1 MQRIQRLQRLQ
12 LLQPLKALK
21 TNSRYRRFF
30 CLPRALLYSFVCTLY
45 VLFPFAARAET
56 IRFSAD
62 SMSGSTAQDS
72 EYTRLSGSA
81 QVETASLQ
89 LKAGTITLSGT
100 DYRIISAEENVQ
112 GTYLES
118 GFTFKCNSLRYD
130 RKTKV
135 TVLEGAVSMN
145 DTENDV
151 QLKAEYI
158 EYSQDTETALIQI
171 NVEITQDDAL
181 CTSAF
186 AVYRKKTQILELSG
200 APKIKQKDDTFQA
213 QEIVFDLRSREI
225 TLDGKVRGSVSDTSD
240 TKESGVKSE
249 NGTKTETETGTES
262 ESKIEKDVQK
272 KGSIKNT
279 NTTTNTKSGGKNN
292 G

>member
-1 MQRIQRLQRLQ
+1 MQRVQRLQTLQ

-21 TNSRYRRFF
+21 TNSRYRRNF
-30 CLPRALLYSFVCTLY
+30 CLSRALLYSFVCTLY

-200 APKIKQKDDTFQA
+200 APKVKQKDDTFQA

-249 NGTKTETETGTES
+249 NGTKTETGTEN
-262 ESKIEKDVQK
+262 ELKTEKDVQK

>member
-1 MQRIQRLQRLQ
+1 M
-12 LLQPLKALK
+12 
-21 TNSRYRRFF
+21 
-30 CLPRALLYSFVCTLY
+30 PRALLYSFVCTLY

-200 APKIKQKDDTFQA
+200 APKVKQKDDTFQA

-262 ESKIEKDVQK
+262 ELKTEKDVQK

>member
-1 MQRIQRLQRLQ
+1 MQRIQRLQTLQ

-135 TVLEGAVSMN
+135 TVLEGSVSMN

-200 APKIKQKDDTFQA
+200 APKVKQKDDIFQA

-249 NGTKTETETGTES
+249 NGTKTETETES
-262 ESKIEKDVQK
+262 ELKTEKDVQK
-272 KGSIKNT
+272 KGPTKNT
-279 NTTTNTKSGGKNN
+279 NTTTNIKSGGKNN

>member
-1 MQRIQRLQRLQ
+1 MQRIQRLQ

-56 IRFSAD
+56 IWFSAD

-200 APKIKQKDDTFQA
+200 APKVKQKDDTFQA

-249 NGTKTETETGTES
+249 NGTKTETGTEN
-262 ESKIEKDVQK
+262 ESKNEKDVQK
-272 KGSIKNT
+272 KGSTKNT
-279 NTTTNTKSGGKNN
+279 NTTTNAKSGGKNN

>member
-1 MQRIQRLQRLQ
+1 MQRIQKLQ
-12 LLQPLKALK
+12 LLQPLKTLK

-200 APKIKQKDDTFQA
+200 APKVKQKDDTFQA

-249 NGTKTETETGTES
+249 NGTKTETGTEN
-262 ESKIEKDVQK
+262 ELKTEKDVQK

>member
-1 MQRIQRLQRLQ
+1 MQRIQKLQ
-12 LLQPLKALK
+12 LLQPLKTLKTLK

-62 SMSGSTAQDS
+62 SMNGSTAQDS

-249 NGTKTETETGTES
+249 NGTKTETGTEN
-262 ESKIEKDVQK
+262 ELKTEKEVQK

>member
-1 MQRIQRLQRLQ
+1 MQRIRKLQ

-200 APKIKQKDDTFQA
+200 APKVKQKDDTFQA
-213 QEIVFDLRSREI
+213 QEILFDLRSREI

-249 NGTKTETETGTES
+249 NGTKTETGIES
-262 ESKIEKDVQK
+262 ELKTEKDVQK
-272 KGSIKNT
+272 KGSTKNT

>member
-1 MQRIQRLQRLQ
+1 MQRIQTLQ

-21 TNSRYRRFF
+21 TNSRYRRNF
-30 CLPRALLYSFVCTLY
+30 CLPRALLYSFVCALY

-81 QVETASLQ
+81 QVETTSLQ

-186 AVYRKKTQILELSG
+186 AVYRKKMQILELSG
-200 APKIKQKDDTFQA
+200 APKVKQKDDTFQA

-262 ESKIEKDVQK
+262 ELKTEKDVQK
-272 KGSIKNT
+272 KGSTKNT

>member
-1 MQRIQRLQRLQ
+1 MQRIQRLQTLQ
-12 LLQPLKALK
+12 LLQPLKTLK

-200 APKIKQKDDTFQA
+200 APKVKQKDDTFQA

-249 NGTKTETETGTES
+249 NGTKTETET
-262 ESKIEKDVQK
+262 EKEVQK